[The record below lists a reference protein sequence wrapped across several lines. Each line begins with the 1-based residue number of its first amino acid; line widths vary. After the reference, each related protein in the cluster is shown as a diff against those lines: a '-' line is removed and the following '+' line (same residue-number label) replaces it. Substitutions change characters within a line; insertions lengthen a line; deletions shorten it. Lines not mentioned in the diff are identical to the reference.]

1 MGANNTILSRI
12 FTRNTFNE
20 WVSSEET
27 PVIIQGVQKY
37 LSNPNLK
44 NRNVISELYDIM
56 QKSYRNEY
64 IYKNTLLNKI
74 LLGRH
79 SINTS
84 TALTEVPIEKS
95 KADFIV
101 INGKAMVYEIKTELD
116 NLDRLEGQLS
126 DYYKAFDNVCVVTS
140 DSYYN
145 DVLDLLKDTSVG
157 ICTLTSRKTISTK
170 KEPEPNKSLLNHIS
184 MFKILRKNE
193 YEQVLLKYYG
203 DLPKTTQVKYY
214 KECLKLFCEIELD
227 IAYKYMLTEL
237 KKRSK
242 LFQHEFHSV
251 PYEIKWLVYFSEYKP
266 HDYAELEK
274 FLNKDFRG

>member
-1 MGANNTILSRI
+1 
-12 FTRNTFNE
+12 
-20 WVSSEET
+20 
-27 PVIIQGVQKY
+27 
-37 LSNPNLK
+37 
-44 NRNVISELYDIM
+44 
-56 QKSYRNEY
+56 
-64 IYKNTLLNKI
+64 
-74 LLGRH
+74 
-79 SINTS
+79 
-84 TALTEVPIEKS
+84 
-95 KADFIV
+95 
-101 INGKAMVYEIKTELD
+101 
-116 NLDRLEGQLS
+116 
-126 DYYKAFDNVCVVTS
+126 
-140 DSYYN
+140 
-145 DVLDLLKDTSVG
+145 
-157 ICTLTSRKTISTK
+157 
-170 KEPEPNKSLLNHIS
+170 

-251 PYEIKWLVYFSEYKP
+251 PYEMKWLVYFSEYKP